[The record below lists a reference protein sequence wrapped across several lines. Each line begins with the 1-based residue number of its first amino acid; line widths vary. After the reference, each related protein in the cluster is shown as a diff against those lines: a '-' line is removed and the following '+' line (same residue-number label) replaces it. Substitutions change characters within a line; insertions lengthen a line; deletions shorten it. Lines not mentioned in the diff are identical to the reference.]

1 MRIVPL
7 EPPRGTRENWPHTLR
22 VGGPVFWESEATGV
36 RLLKDKDGSGYHP
49 VADTER
55 PEEDVAQRCICVARA
70 LLACGKYVDGITA
83 AGDEP
88 SAPTA
93 YYLDQTLRR

>member
-36 RLLKDKDGSGYHP
+36 RLLKDKDGAGIILSRTQRDRKKMSPSVAYAWP
-49 VADTER
+49 VPFLHAE
-55 PEEDVAQRCICVARA
+55 
-70 LLACGKYVDGITA
+70 
-83 AGDEP
+83 
-88 SAPTA
+88 SM
-93 YYLDQTLRR
+93 

>member
-1 MRIVPL
+1 M
-7 EPPRGTRENWPHTLR
+7 
-22 VGGPVFWESEATGV
+22 
-36 RLLKDKDGSGYHP
+36 LKDKDGSWYHP

-55 PEEDVAQRCICVARA
+55 PEKDVAQCCTYVVHA

-88 SAPTA
+88 LEIPR
-93 YYLDQTLRR
+93 TLPSGVSRVFWPVYGGELE